1 MSTEKTPSLKDTETV
16 AKRAVKQVKTAP
28 QKIVEHTLTTAL
40 TAIERAA
47 TQDNKRKAKRV
58 ERTAKKAA
66 KAKQNI
72 LVAKTSS
79 RPIHTDERAD
89 IVAKKADNK
98 KVKTKNESQPTLKTK
113 IKNKIENLIN
123 PQKELIFYYDRRQQV
138 ALTLFYAIIALLV
151 YGLTEMLKMYPQC
164 TGGVLMA
171 LLLVTKVLIAAAFI
185 LTVAVVIFKPTLAVV
200 NRDGIKID
208 HNELLKWQDVT
219 VAEEKYTSYISR
231 RPLIALHVEPEKLK
245 QYHLTFMQVLCKG
258 NVFTP
263 FSIPMYAMRPEDAE
277 NIRKV
282 IKKYV
287 KYVDNR
293 N

>member
-263 FSIPMYAMRPEDAE
+263 FSITMYAMRPEAAE

>member
-1 MSTEKTPSLKDTETV
+1 MSTQKKSSSTNHDTVT
-16 AKRAVKQVKTAP
+16 KRAVKQMTAAP
-28 QKIVEHTLTTAL
+28 QKIVEHTLSTAL
-40 TAIERAA
+40 TTIEKAA

-58 ERTAKKAA
+58 ARQAQKVAQ
-66 KAKQNI
+66 AKQNV
-72 LVAKTSS
+72 LVAKTSK
-79 RPIHTDERAD
+79 RPLHADEPLEPQTLPQKTS
-89 IVAKKADNK
+89 KKS
-98 KVKTKNESQPTLKTK
+98 SQPTLKTK
-113 IKNKIENLIN
+113 IKNKIESIIN

-138 ALTLFYAIIALLV
+138 ALLLFYAIIALLV
-151 YGLTEMLKMYPQC
+151 YGLAEMVKMYPHC
-164 TGGVLMA
+164 AGTFLIS
-171 LLLVTKVLIAAAFI
+171 LLLVTKFLIVTAFI
-185 LTVAVVIFKPTLAVV
+185 LTLAVVIFKPTLAVV

-231 RPLIALHVEPEKLK
+231 RPLIALHVEPENLK
-245 QYHLTFMQVLCKG
+245 HYHLTFMQILCKG

-277 NIRKV
+277 AIRNV
-282 IKKYV
+282 IKKYT